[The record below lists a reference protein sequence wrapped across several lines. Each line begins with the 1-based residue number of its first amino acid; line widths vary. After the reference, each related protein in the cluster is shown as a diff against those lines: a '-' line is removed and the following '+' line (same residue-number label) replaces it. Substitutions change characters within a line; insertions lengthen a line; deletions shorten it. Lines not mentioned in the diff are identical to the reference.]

1 MGPWLMNGAVAVYEA
16 CHIKAQPLCDK
27 LCCAVLK
34 LMPVYRE
41 PELHAGNRS

>member
-1 MGPWLMNGAVAVYEA
+1 MGPWLMNGAMAVYEA
-16 CHIKAQPLCDK
+16 VPLCDK

-41 PELHAGNRS
+41 PELYAGNRS